1 MGSLGHGIV
10 KSLWT
15 LQWMVSVLRQSWNLE
30 TVWPNWGN
38 FPHLTWNS
46 FQTYGDT
53 WNLENSCKIDIK
65 TWYEWYWIVSIY
77 EDRIWVLGNV
87 LHDNAIRE
95 RNVLVSKDILHKY
108 QKIVRDIFRVY
119 NLCFALLCVV

>member
-1 MGSLGHGIV
+1 MGTLGILKTPV
-10 KSLWT
+10 
-15 LQWMVSVLRQSWNLE
+15 
-30 TVWPNWGN
+30 
-38 FPHLTWNS
+38 
-46 FQTYGDT
+46 
-53 WNLENSCKIDIK
+53 KIDIK

-77 EDRIWVLGNV
+77 EDRIGVLGNV

-95 RNVLVSKDILHKY
+95 RNVLVSKDILHKC